1 MTVGDLIKNK
11 DYDYISYRLLIP
23 DLGDVFIGSCASK
36 NGELIFFGNDT
47 DYSEDDVV
55 VSYEEWTK
63 PEKDIY
69 SGLTVVVEGCDV

>member
-11 DYDYISYRLLIP
+11 DYDYISYRLDIP
-23 DLGDVFIGSCASK
+23 GLGDVFIGACASN
-36 NGELIFFGNDT
+36 NGELIFFSNDT

-63 PEKDIY
+63 PEKDIH